1 MEGGHPTSN
10 INDGASRKK
19 KKMVKAVCGSG
30 LGEGGATG
38 GEGVF
43 MAGKCQRSGK
53 KEEQR
58 AADDLRGGEER
69 GGGRS

>member
-1 MEGGHPTSN
+1 
-10 INDGASRKK
+10 
-19 KKMVKAVCGSG
+19 MVKAVRGSG